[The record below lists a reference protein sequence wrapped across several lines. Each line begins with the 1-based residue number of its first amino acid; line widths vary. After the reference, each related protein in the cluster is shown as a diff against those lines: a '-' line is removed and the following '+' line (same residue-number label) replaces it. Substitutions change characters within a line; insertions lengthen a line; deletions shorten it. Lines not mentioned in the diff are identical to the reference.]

1 MSGNLRG
8 SMFMV
13 LAMCAFS
20 VEDMLFKIAI
30 EDLPKGIALVGFGL
44 FGMMFAAGLS
54 VQAGEP
60 VLHPAFLSRGLLLR
74 SAMELSG
81 RLFYALSLAF
91 VPLATTSAI
100 LQATPLVVTLGAAA
114 LFGEKVGVR
123 RWVVS
128 GLGFAGVMMIL
139 RPSPAVFE
147 PTVIFAVLGMLG
159 FAGRDLAT
167 RASPPSVSGKQLG
180 TLGFMVV
187 FAAGLILT
195 AFNPEWPT
203 QATPRAVA
211 SVIATAMFGVGAY
224 NALTTAMRSGEVS
237 VVAPFR
243 YSRLLVAL
251 VIAYVVFG
259 ERPDALTLAGAAL
272 IVASGVYMLLSGRRQ
287 GKTGVAATIQIEGHR
302 RP

>member
-8 SMFMV
+8 SLYMV
-13 LAMCAFS
+13 LAMSAFA
-20 VEDMLFKIAI
+20 VEDMFFKLAI
-30 EDLPKGIALVGFGL
+30 EDLPKGVALVGFGL
-44 FGMMFAAGLS
+44 FGTLIAAGLS
-54 VQAGEP
+54 RHANEP
-60 VLHPAFLSRGLLLR
+60 VFHPAFLSRGLVLR

-100 LQATPLVVTLGAAA
+100 LQATPLVVTMGAAA

-123 RWVVS
+123 RWSASVV
-128 GLGFAGVMMIL
+128 GFVGVLMIL
-139 RPSPAVFE
+139 RPSPAAFE

-167 RASPPSVSGKQLG
+167 RASPPSVSGRQLG

-187 FAAGLILT
+187 VAAGLVLS
-195 AFNPEWPT
+195 AFDQEWRGL
-203 QATPRAVA
+203 AAPRAWAAVVGA
-211 SVIATAMFGVGAY
+211 ALFGVVAY
-224 NALTTAMRSGEVS
+224 NSLTIAMRSGEVS

-243 YSRLLVAL
+243 YTRLLLAL
-251 VIAYVVFG
+251 VIAYVVFA

-272 IVASGVYMLLSGRRQ
+272 IVASGVYILVRTGRQ
-287 GKTGVAATIQIEGHR
+287 GKTGAA
-302 RP
+302 RPAMKGPSRS